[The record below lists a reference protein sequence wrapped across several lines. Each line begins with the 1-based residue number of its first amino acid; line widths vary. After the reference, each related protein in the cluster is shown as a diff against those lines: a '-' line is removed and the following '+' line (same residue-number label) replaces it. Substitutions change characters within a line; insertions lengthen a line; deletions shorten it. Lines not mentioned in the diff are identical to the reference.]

1 MNGSGWMGGGFT
13 CFGGGGAQMTGT
25 TAQAEGTQQQAGGTA
40 GQTPGQM
47 PGQTAS
53 PLQQQLFQIG
63 KPHYSSAGAG
73 KTRVS

>member
-13 CFGGGGAQMTGT
+13 CFGGGGAQMSGT
-25 TAQAEGTQQQAGGTA
+25 TAQTEGTQQQQAGGMA
-40 GQTPGQM
+40 GQTPGQS
-47 PGQTAS
+47 AS

>member
-1 MNGSGWMGGGFT
+1 MGGGFSG
-13 CFGGGGAQMTGT
+13 FGGGGAQMSGT
-25 TAQAEGTQQQAGGTA
+25 TAQVEGTQQQAGGMA
-40 GQTPGQM
+40 GQTPGQS
-47 PGQTAS
+47 AS

>member
-13 CFGGGGAQMTGT
+13 CFGGGGAQMSGT
-25 TAQAEGTQQQAGGTA
+25 TAQVEGTQQQAGGMA
-40 GQTPGQM
+40 GQTPGQS
-47 PGQTAS
+47 AS